1 MSTGP
6 GGPRPYGSRERRERR
21 EPTREYSGAIG
32 RERVGSV
39 WIQDM
44 MDSTKQMLCFVN
56 AVKKKKAKMPFRCDD
71 SHLTCHIAT
80 WTWTCT
86 WTWTWLMGLQELP
99 ARLRATCT
107 SVQ

>member
-6 GGPRPYGSRERRERR
+6 GGPRPHGSRERRERR
-21 EPTREYSGAIG
+21 EPTQEYSGAIG

-56 AVKKKKAKMPFRCDD
+56 AVKKKK
-71 SHLTCHIAT
+71 S
-80 WTWTCT
+80 
-86 WTWTWLMGLQELP
+86 
-99 ARLRATCT
+99 
-107 SVQ
+107 